1 MGERLIL
8 CTLGVAWPHW
18 KEPDMK
24 RTVFT
29 MVLVAAGIVIGR
41 AAQSPPDLS
50 GTWRP
55 QNPNSGQVNPF
66 EFTITQAADS
76 VTIRTPLGNPES
88 VTLNLNSETRTS
100 ISGRGGAPATAVSTA
115 GWEGARLV
123 VTTAITGGP
132 SGATSSARQVYSR
145 TGDTLT
151 LETSNSLPDGSMSQV
166 RTATYV
172 KYTPVPMPAP
182 PSRPVE
188 SGYTSLFNGKDLTG
202 WKASANPDSFKV
214 ENGAIIANAAGQ
226 ASHLYYDGPVGNHS
240 LTNFDLRLDVLAR
253 YRSNGGV
260 YVMTEFQPQGFPG
273 KGFEIQVNN
282 SHSDRVRTGSLYH
295 VVDLS
300 NIPGK
305 DDEWIPME
313 IKAQGNTITITVKGQ
328 EVVRWTQPSDWQSN
342 YDTASRKIA
351 PGTIAF
357 QSHDS
362 YSMTGYSNIRI
373 KLLN

>member
-1 MGERLIL
+1 
-8 CTLGVAWPHW
+8 
-18 KEPDMK
+18 MK
-24 RTVFT
+24 RTMLTV
-29 MVLVAAGIVIGR
+29 VLAAAVAVIGR
-41 AAQSPPDLS
+41 AAQAPPNLS

-66 EFTITQAADS
+66 EFTITQTADS
-76 VTIRTPLGNPES
+76 VTIRTPLNTPES
-88 VTLNLNSETRTS
+88 VTLKMNGEETRTPVGGGQGGANAATVTS
-100 ISGRGGAPATAVSTA
+100 RATWEGSKLVVTSAVSGGRGGA
-115 GWEGARLV
+115 
-123 VTTAITGGP
+123 
-132 SGATSSARQVYSR
+132 SSLKQTFSL
-145 TGDTLT
+145 TGDALT
-151 LETSNSLPDGSMSQV
+151 LETTNSFPDGTSMPA

-182 PSRPVE
+182 PARAVE
-188 SGYTSLFNGKDLTG
+188 SGYVSLFNGKDLTG
-202 WKASANPDSFKV
+202 WKASMNPDSFKV
-214 ENGAIIANAAGQ
+214 ENGAIIANAVGGP
-226 ASHLYYDGPVGNHS
+226 SHLFYDGSVGNHS
-240 LTNFDLRLDVLAR
+240 FKDFDLRVDVLAR

-282 SHSDRVRTGSLYH
+282 SHSDRIRTGSLYH

-313 IKAQGNTITITVKGQ
+313 IKAQGDTITVSVKGQ
-328 EVVRWTQPSDWQSN
+328 EVVHWTQPTDWQSN

-357 QSHDS
+357 QSHDV
-362 YSMTGYSNIRI
+362 YSVTAYSNIRL